1 MKAVLI
7 MGSDSD
13 RGHSEKITSSLEKL
27 GVKFETFVASAHKN
41 PE

>member
-13 RGHSEKITSSLEKL
+13 RGHAEKITSSQEEL
-27 GVKFETFVASAHKN
+27 GVGLSHIHI
-41 PE
+41 